1 MSTNHGTRTLVLYS
15 YSTHGMQ
22 LRAAALL
29 AYYSQRWR
37 PLEISL

>member
-15 YSTHGMQ
+15 YSTHVMQ

-29 AYYSQRWR
+29 RWLTTPR
-37 PLEISL
+37 FAH

>member
-22 LRAAALL
+22 LMRRGAE
-29 AYYSQRWR
+29 RWLTTVKDGVR
-37 PLEISL
+37 